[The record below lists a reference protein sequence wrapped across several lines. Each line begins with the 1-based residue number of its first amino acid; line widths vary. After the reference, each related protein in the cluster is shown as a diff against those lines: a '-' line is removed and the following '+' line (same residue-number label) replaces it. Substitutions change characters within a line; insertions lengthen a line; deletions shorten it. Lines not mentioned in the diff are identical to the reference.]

1 MKARASKPR
10 TRVAASATD
19 KTWEKNRLK
28 PGALFYITVEGHRQP
43 VRYPTRRGKLPLST
57 IREMVDSMV
66 TLREKTAR

>member
-1 MKARASKPR
+1 MKTRASKPKSSN
-10 TRVAASATD
+10 VASDTD
-19 KTWEKNRLK
+19 KAWEKNRLK